1 MDLFA
6 SQTAHA
12 FGERNKEPN
21 AGGSAVKD
29 DRRGG
34 HRPAQ
39 TKALRS
45 AEGWEGAAKGAWAS
59 SLTARGSTPKHLEK
73 QQHREVAESGVS
85 RQRQWAAGAFRV
97 GLATAAI
104 AEPES
109 TRSTF
114 RRGAPYQSYPEEFH
128 WKHMA
133 KRASKRIWPES
144 RTVFQR

>member
-97 GLATAAI
+97 GLAT
-104 AEPES
+104 
-109 TRSTF
+109 
-114 RRGAPYQSYPEEFH
+114 G
-128 WKHMA
+128 A
-133 KRASKRIWPES
+133 KRSPRARGRRFGEVP
-144 RTVFQR
+144 